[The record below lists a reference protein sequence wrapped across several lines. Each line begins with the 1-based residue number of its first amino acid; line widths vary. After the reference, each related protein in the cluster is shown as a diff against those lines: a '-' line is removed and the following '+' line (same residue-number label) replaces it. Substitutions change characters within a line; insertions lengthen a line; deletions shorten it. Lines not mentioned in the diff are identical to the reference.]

1 MISVVRSSGARTFCY
16 AGGMIPSWSGSAQ
29 NGWMP
34 LVMVLLLGQGA
45 VMSLFTGDTPGA
57 APYLNLV
64 HVLVLALLELFAK
77 VSVDIDQQE
86 IRIRYGYIGWL
97 TQRVTLARVHTAR
110 AFQLRPMEH
119 GGWGYRGSVRFFGR
133 AAVVVRGGP
142 ALALELTDGKRLA
155 VTVDDAD
162 TAADVINGILSRRP
176 PPPVA
181 PR

>member
-1 MISVVRSSGARTFCY
+1 MV
-16 AGGMIPSWSGSAQ
+16 PSWSGSAQ

-45 VMSLFTGDTPGA
+45 VVSLFMGDAAGA

-77 VSVDIDQQE
+77 VSVDVDQRE
-86 IRIRYGYIGWL
+86 VRIRYGYIGWL
-97 TQRVTLARVHTAR
+97 TQRLALDRVVTAS
-110 AFQLRPMEH
+110 AFVLRPIEH

-142 ALALELTDGKRLA
+142 ALALELADGKRLSI
-155 VTVDDAD
+155 TVDDAD
-162 TAADVINGILSRRP
+162 TAAQVINGIVSRRP
-176 PPPVA
+176 RP
-181 PR
+181 

>member
-1 MISVVRSSGARTFCY
+1 MV
-16 AGGMIPSWSGSAQ
+16 PSWSGSAQ

-45 VMSLFTGDTPGA
+45 VVSLFLGDVTAA

-77 VSVDIDQQE
+77 VHVDVDQRE
-86 IRIRYGYIGWL
+86 LRIRYGYIGWL
-97 TQRVTLARVHTAR
+97 TQRIALGRVVTAR
-110 AFQLRPMEH
+110 AFMLRPLEH

-142 ALALELTDGKRLA
+142 ALALELADGKRLSI
-155 VTVDDAD
+155 TVDDAD
-162 TAADVINGILSRRP
+162 RAAQVINELLSRRGQ
-176 PPPVA
+176 
-181 PR
+181 R